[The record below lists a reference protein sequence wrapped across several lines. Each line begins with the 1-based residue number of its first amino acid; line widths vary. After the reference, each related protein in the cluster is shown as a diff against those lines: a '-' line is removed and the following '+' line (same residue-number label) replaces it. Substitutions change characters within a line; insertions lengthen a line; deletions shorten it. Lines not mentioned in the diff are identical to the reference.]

1 VDKPLVSK
9 LLRGLWVAI
18 IIVLTIIAIYF
29 VVPLIYPFLIGWL
42 IAYMLNPFVNLLER
56 KGRMSRWLAV
66 TVGILGFISVLAGL
80 ITLVIFRIVNEIQRL
95 SVFINDNYEQWLN
108 DISSL
113 ISSDMIQRWIN
124 EISTFYEQFS
134 ERKPTDIGVNSV
146 GDKIVDAITSILQQ
160 FAQYMI
166 TFITALPNV
175 AVGLIIAFIATFF
188 ISKDWYR
195 IRHWGSS
202 LLHNQVKG
210 SIEEIW
216 IDLRKALFG
225 FLKAQFILISI
236 TACFVIIGLLLLRV
250 DYAVSIGLLI
260 GLVDLMPYLG
270 TGAVFIPWIIIIFI
284 KGNYAFAIGLCVLY
298 GIILIARQLAE
309 PKVLSSSIGLNPLIT
324 LISVFV
330 GLKLFGVL
338 GLIIGPIGLV
348 LGFAIHRADVFRAMW
363 RYVVHGHYF
372 PTTDHSEEQSPNKF

>member
-1 VDKPLVSK
+1 MDRPLVSK
-9 LLRGLWVAI
+9 LLRGLWIAI
-18 IIVLTIIAIYF
+18 IILLTVIAIYF
-29 VVPLIYPFLIGWL
+29 VIPLIYPFLIGWL

-56 KGRMSRWLAV
+56 KGKMSRWLAV
-66 TVGILGFISVLAGL
+66 SLGILGFISVLAGL

-95 SVFINDNYEQWLN
+95 SVFINDNYTQWLN

-113 ISSDMIQRWIN
+113 ISSDMIQRWVD
-124 EISTFYEQFS
+124 EISTFYQQFS
-134 ERKPTDIGVNSV
+134 ERKATDVGANSV
-146 GDKIVDAITSILQQ
+146 SDKIVDAITTILQQ

-195 IRHWGSS
+195 IRRWGSS

-210 SIEEIW
+210 SIEDIW

-236 TACFVIIGLLLLRV
+236 TACFVIVGLLLLRV

-284 KGNYAFAIGLCVLY
+284 KGNYTFAIGLSVLY

-309 PKVLSSSIGLNPLIT
+309 PKVLSSSIGLNPLVT

-348 LGFAIHRADVFRAMW
+348 LGFAFHRADVFRAIW
-363 RYVVHGHYF
+363 RYIVHGHYF
-372 PTTDHSEEQSPNKF
+372 PRTDHSEEEPLV

>member
-1 VDKPLVSK
+1 MDRPLIGK

-18 IIVLTIIAIYF
+18 IILLVILAIYF
-29 VVPLIYPFLIGWL
+29 VIPLIYPFIIGWI
-42 IAYMLNPFVNLLER
+42 IAYMLNPLVNLLER
-56 KGRMSRWLAV
+56 KARMSRWLAV
-66 TVGILGFISVLAGL
+66 SVGILIFMGVLAGL
-80 ITLVIFRIVNEIQRL
+80 ITLIIVRIVNEIQRL
-95 SVFINDNYEQWLN
+95 SIFINENYQQWLE

-113 ISSDMIQRWIN
+113 INSDIIQRWVN
-124 EISTFYEQFS
+124 EISNFYEQFG
-134 ERKPTDIGVNSV
+134 ERKSTDV
-146 GDKIVDAITSILQQ
+146 GASSISDKIVDTITTILQQ
-160 FAQYMI
+160 LAQYMI

-195 IRHWGSS
+195 IRRWGSK
-202 LLHNQVKG
+202 LIDTRVKD

-236 TACFVIIGLLLLRV
+236 TAVFVIIGLLLLRV
-250 DYAVSIGLLI
+250 EYAVSIGLLI

-270 TGAVFIPWIIIIFI
+270 TGAVFVPWIIVIFI

-309 PKVLSSSIGLNPLIT
+309 PKVLSSSIGLNPLVT

-348 LGFAIHRADVFRAMW
+348 LGFAFHRADAFRDIW
-363 RYVVHGHYF
+363 RYIIHGHYF
-372 PTTDHSEEQSPNKF
+372 ARTKQSEQ

>member
-1 VDKPLVSK
+1 MERPLVGK
-9 LLRGLWVAI
+9 LLRGLWIAI
-18 IIVLTIIAIYF
+18 IIILSFIAIYF

-42 IAYMLNPFVNLLER
+42 IAYLLNPLVNLLER

-66 TVGILGFISVLAGL
+66 SLSILIFISAVAGV
-80 ITLVIFRIVNEIQRL
+80 ITLVVFRIVNEIQRL
-95 SVFINDNYEQWLN
+95 SIFINDNYDQWLT
-108 DISSL
+108 DLSSL
-113 ISSDMIQRWIN
+113 ISSGVIQHWID
-124 EISTFYEQFS
+124 EITNFYRQIGD
-134 ERKPTDIGVNSV
+134 PDTVDIGVNSV
-146 GDKIVDAITSILQQ
+146 GSKIVEAVTSILQQ
-160 FAQYMI
+160 FAQYMV

-195 IRHWGSS
+195 IRRWSGN
-202 LLHNQVKG
+202 LMHNQVKD
-210 SIEEIW
+210 SIEAIW

-236 TACFVIIGLLLLRV
+236 TACFVIIGLVLLRV

-270 TGAVFIPWIIIIFI
+270 TGAVFIPWIIIILV
-284 KGNYAFAIGLCVLY
+284 KGNYAFAIGLSVLY

-309 PKVLSSSIGLNPLIT
+309 PKVLSSSIGLNPLVT
-324 LISVFV
+324 LIGVFV

-348 LGFAIHRADVFRAMW
+348 LGFAFHRADVFRDIR
-363 RYVVHGHYF
+363 RYIVHGHYF
-372 PTTDHSEEQSPNKF
+372 QKIDNPEEQPNL